1 MKTLDIAIPVGLF
14 PTLSYYTTILTLL
27 FSLPAVS
34 TGAMELMPAIQRHGF
49 SAQKVKV
56 GIAHALINDVTLFGA
71 VYNWWSRRN
80 VPGFTPSSQNML
92 VSVVLSLPTIVFGA
106 YLGGSLVYQYGMGF
120 QRSSV
125 KKTQ

>member
-1 MKTLDIAIPVGLF
+1 MDIAIPVSLL

-34 TGAMELMPAIQRHGF
+34 TGAMELMPVIKRHGF
-49 SAQKVKV
+49 SSQKVKV
-56 GIAHALINDVTLFGA
+56 GVAHALINDVGLFGA
-71 VYNWWSRRN
+71 LYNWWSRRN

-92 VSVVLSLPTIVFGA
+92 VSVLLSLPAVLLGA

-120 QRSSV
+120 QSIKA

>member
-14 PTLSYYTTILTLL
+14 PTLSYYTTILTLV
-27 FSLPAVS
+27 FSAPAVV
-34 TGAMELMPAIQRHGF
+34 TGGMELMPAIQKHGF

-56 GIAHALINDVTLFGA
+56 GVLHALVNDITIFGA

-80 VPGFTPSSQNML
+80 VPGFTPGNQNIL
-92 VSVVLSLPTIVFGA
+92 LSVVLSLPSIVFGA

-120 QRSSV
+120 RGSSA